1 MTVEARREVS
11 QLAQGHRAR
20 NWWGS
25 ATHLHNLW
33 LLSLVWADLPLET
46 LRTHST
52 VAGSDTV
59 TFPHRPAQGLYNAP
73 NIGLLTL
80 TGTKTCRTDVIFTGN
95 HPALIGNYG
104 RINISLL
111 TDPHE

>member
-25 ATHLHNLW
+25 AIRLHNLW
-33 LLSLVWADLPLET
+33 ILFLLWADLPLET

-52 VAGSDTV
+52 MAGSGTV
-59 TFPHRPAQGLYNAP
+59 TFPHRPPQGLYTTP

-80 TGTKTCRTDVIFTGN
+80 TGTKMCRTDVIFTGN
-95 HPALIGNYG
+95 HSALIENHQ

-111 TDPHE
+111 PNPHE

>member
-1 MTVEARREVS
+1 MTVEAQREVS

-20 NWWGS
+20 KWWGS
-25 ATHLHNLW
+25 AIRLHNLW

-52 VAGSDTV
+52 MDGSGIV
-59 TFPHRPAQGLYNAP
+59 TFPHRPAQGLYTTA
-73 NIGLLTL
+73 NIGLVML

-95 HPALIGNYG
+95 HSVLIGNRQ
-104 RINISLL
+104 RIDISLL
-111 TDPHE
+111 TEPHE